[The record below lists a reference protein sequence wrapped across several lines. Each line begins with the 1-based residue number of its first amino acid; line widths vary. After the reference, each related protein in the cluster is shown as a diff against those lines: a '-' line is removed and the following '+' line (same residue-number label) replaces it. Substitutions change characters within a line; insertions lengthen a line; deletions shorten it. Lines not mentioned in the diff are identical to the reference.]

1 VTAITVQDLAKP
13 RGRFPHIKRAGDF
26 LFVSGVSS
34 RNPDGS
40 FRGATLQA
48 DGNIAFDIG
57 AQTSAVLDN
66 IDAILR
72 QAGASLADVVEISTY
87 LINMSDFAGYNEVY
101 GRYFD
106 ENGPTRT
113 TVAVRQLPHPHI
125 LIEIKAVAYAPVRS

>member
-1 VTAITVQDLAKP
+1 MTAITVQDLAKP

-40 FRGATLQA
+40 FRGATLRA
-48 DGNIAFDIG
+48 DGNIAFDIRE
-57 AQTSAVLDN
+57 QTSAVLDN

-87 LINMSDFAGYNEVY
+87 LINMSDFAGYNDVY